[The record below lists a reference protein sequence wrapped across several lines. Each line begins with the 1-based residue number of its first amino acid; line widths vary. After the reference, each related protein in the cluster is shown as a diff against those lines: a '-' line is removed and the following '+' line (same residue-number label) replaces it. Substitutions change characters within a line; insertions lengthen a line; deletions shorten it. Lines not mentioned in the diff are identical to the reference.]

1 MVPIQQN
8 ARLPL
13 FLLLGLLGMVI
24 SLHAQP
30 PNLTWA
36 QWFEIQHINM
46 AHPQCN
52 AAMWVVNRYRMEMGY
67 RHRMVCKNQNT
78 FLHTTFAEVAHVC
91 TTGNVPCPSS
101 GRMNCHISSFQVPV
115 THCNLTRNARHY
127 TDCRYTQTPAQK
139 IFIIACKNRSPQDDA
154 TYPVVP
160 VHLDAII

>member
-30 PNLTWA
+30 PNLTRA

-52 AAMWVVNRYRMEMGY
+52 DAMRVVNRYRMEMPN
-67 RHRMVCKNQNT
+67 RPRMVCKNQNT
-78 FLHTTFAEVAHVC
+78 FLHTTFAEVARVC
-91 TTGNVPCPSS
+91 TTRNVCCPSS
-101 GRMNCHISSFQVPV
+101 CRKNCHISSVQVPV

-127 TDCRYTQTPAQK
+127 MDCRYTPTQAQK
-139 IFIIACKNRSPQDDA
+139 SFIIACDNRSPQDNA

-160 VHLDAII
+160 VHLDVII

>member
-36 QWFEIQHINM
+36 RWFEIQHINM
-46 AHPQCN
+46 AHPQCDD
-52 AAMWVVNRYRMEMGY
+52 AMRVVNRYRIE
-67 RHRMVCKNQNT
+67 CKNENT
-78 FLHTTFAEVAHVC
+78 FLHTTFAEVARVC
-91 TTGNVPCPSS
+91 TTGNVRCPSS
-101 GRMNCHISSFQVPV
+101 RRMNCHASSVQVPV
-115 THCNLTRNARHY
+115 TYCNLTRNAPRY
-127 TDCRYTQTPAQK
+127 MDCRYTQTQAHK
-139 IFIIACKNRSPQDDA
+139 IFIIACENRSPWDNA
-154 TYPVVP
+154 AYPVVP

>member
-1 MVPIQQN
+1 MAPIQQN

-24 SLHAQP
+24 SRHAQP

-36 QWFEIQHINM
+36 QWFQIQHINM

-52 AAMWVVNRYRMEMGY
+52 DAMRVVNRYRMEMGN
-67 RHRMVCKNQNT
+67 RHRMVCKDKNT
-78 FLHTTFAEVAHVC
+78 FLHTTFAEVARVC
-91 TTGNVPCPSS
+91 TTGNVRCPSS
-101 GRMNCHISSFQVPV
+101 RRMNCHTSSVQVPV
-115 THCNLTRNARHY
+115 TYCNLTRNAPRY
-127 TDCRYTQTPAQK
+127 MDCRYTQTQAQK
-139 IFIIACKNRSPQDDA
+139 IFFVACDNRSPRDNA

>member
-1 MVPIQQN
+1 MVPRQQN

-46 AHPQCN
+46 AHPQCSD
-52 AAMWVVNRYRMEMGY
+52 AMQVVNRYRMGMVN
-67 RHRMVCKNQNT
+67 RRRMVCKDQNT
-78 FLHTTFAEVAHVC
+78 FLRTTFAEVAHVC
-91 TTGNVPCPSS
+91 TTENVRCPTSRS
-101 GRMNCHISSFQVPV
+101 MNCHNSSVQVPV
-115 THCNLTRNARHY
+115 TYCNLTRNARRY
-127 TDCRYTQTPAQK
+127 MDCRYTQTQAQR
-139 IFIIACKNRSPQDDA
+139 IYIIACNNRSPRDNA